1 MSTVEFDWDERKNI
15 SNKKKHGVDFNEAK
29 SVFYDENALEYYDDT
44 HSDNEDRYLMLGL
57 SGHLRILLVS
67 YTIKET
73 DDETTI
79 RIISSRKAT
88 KKEQK
93 EYPRGKK

>member
-1 MSTVEFDWDERKNI
+1 MSTIEFEWDERKNT
-15 SNKKKHGVDFNEAK
+15 NNNKKHGVDFNEAK
-29 SVFYDENALEYYDDT
+29 SVFYDENALEYSDDT
-44 HSDNEDRYLMLGL
+44 HSENEDRYLMLGL
-57 SGHLRILLVS
+57 SGHLHILIVS
-67 YTIKET
+67 YTVRKTDNET
-73 DDETTI
+73 LI

>member
-1 MSTVEFDWDERKNI
+1 MSRIEFEWDERKNRN
-15 SNKKKHGVDFNEAK
+15 SKNKHGVDFDEAR
-29 SVFYDENALEYYDDT
+29 SVFYDDNALEYYDVT
-44 HSDNEDRYLMLGL
+44 HSENEDRYLLLGL
-57 SGHLRILLVS
+57 SGCLRVLIVS
-67 YTIKET
+67 YTVRTIDTKT
-73 DDETTI
+73 II

>member
-1 MSTVEFDWDERKNI
+1 MSTIEIEWDERKNR
-15 SNKKKHGVDFNEAK
+15 SNKNKHGVDFNEAK

-44 HSDNEDRYLMLGL
+44 HSENEDRYLMLGL
-57 SGHLRILLVS
+57 SGHLRILIVS
-67 YTIKET
+67 YTVRTTDNET
-73 DDETTI
+73 LI
-79 RIISSRKAT
+79 RIISGRKAT

>member
-1 MSTVEFDWDERKNI
+1 MSTIEFEWDERKSR
-15 SNKKKHGVDFNEAK
+15 SNKNKHGVDFNEAK

-44 HSDNEDRYLMLGL
+44 HSENEDRYLMLGL
-57 SGHLRILLVS
+57 SGHLRILIVS
-67 YTIKET
+67 YTVRTTDNET
-73 DDETTI
+73 VI

-88 KKEQK
+88 TKEQK

>member
-1 MSTVEFDWDERKNI
+1 MSTIEFEWDERKNR
-15 SNKKKHGVDFNEAK
+15 SNKNKHGVGFNEAK

-44 HSDNEDRYLMLGL
+44 HSENEDRYLMLGL
-57 SGHLRILLVS
+57 SGHLRILIVS
-67 YTIKET
+67 YTVRTTDNET
-73 DDETTI
+73 LI